1 MTTSFDRFSERIR
14 ILLERRNRLVI
25 ALDGCCAS
33 GKTTLAR
40 RLAQQLPAD
49 VIPMDDFF
57 LPPFLRTPARL
68 AQPGGNVHYERF
80 YEQVIAPLLSFREK
94 SLRENEPASKGWP
107 VLSWDRFDCSS
118 MDFLTEPR
126 ITAGRPLL
134 IIEGAY
140 CMRPEFRPVYDLAF
154 CLTVSPEVQR
164 QRILTR
170 NGSDRYPA
178 FRDKWIPM
186 ENRYLD
192 FYRIREICEP
202 IILQS
207 DGR

>member
-118 MDFLTEPR
+118 MDFLKEPR
-126 ITAGRPLL
+126 ITAGRP
-134 IIEGAY
+134 
-140 CMRPEFRPVYDLAF
+140 C
-154 CLTVSPEVQR
+154 
-164 QRILTR
+164 
-170 NGSDRYPA
+170 
-178 FRDKWIPM
+178 
-186 ENRYLD
+186 
-192 FYRIREICEP
+192 
-202 IILQS
+202 
-207 DGR
+207 

>member
-1 MTTSFDRFSERIR
+1 M
-14 ILLERRNRLVI
+14 
-25 ALDGCCAS
+25 
-33 GKTTLAR
+33 
-40 RLAQQLPAD
+40 
-49 VIPMDDFF
+49 
-57 LPPFLRTPARL
+57 
-68 AQPGGNVHYERF
+68 
-80 YEQVIAPLLSFREK
+80 
-94 SLRENEPASKGWP
+94 
-107 VLSWDRFDCSS
+107 
-118 MDFLTEPR
+118 
-126 ITAGRPLL
+126 